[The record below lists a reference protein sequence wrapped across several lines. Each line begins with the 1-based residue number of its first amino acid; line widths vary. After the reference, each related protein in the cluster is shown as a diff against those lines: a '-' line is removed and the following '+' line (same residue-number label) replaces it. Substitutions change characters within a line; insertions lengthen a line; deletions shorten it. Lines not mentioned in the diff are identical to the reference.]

1 MMDIAI
7 PSKVSAL
14 ADLLRQINQLCTCF
28 GEPAEGRIVPRR
40 NGEFSLRQ
48 AGGRETC
55 QSFVACPVQAGHATK
70 DHYPPGRN
78 EENPM
83 NLKTLS
89 ALAVVTSLATASSA
103 LAQDAAAGK
112 TSFNKCLAC
121 HAIGEGAKN
130 KVGPELNGLDGRHSG
145 SAPDYNYS
153 DANKNSGITWNK
165 DQFLEYI
172 KDPKAKI
179 PGTKMAF
186 AGIKN
191 ETEANNLWTY
201 VSSFDKDGKQ
211 KQ

>member
-1 MMDIAI
+1 MKISI
-7 PSKVSAL
+7 
-14 ADLLRQINQLCTCF
+14 
-28 GEPAEGRIVPRR
+28 
-40 NGEFSLRQ
+40 
-48 AGGRETC
+48 
-55 QSFVACPVQAGHATK
+55 
-70 DHYPPGRN
+70 
-78 EENPM
+78 
-83 NLKTLS
+83 LS
-89 ALAVVTSLATASSA
+89 AFVVATSLTAASGA

-145 SAPDYNYS
+145 TAAGYNYS

-179 PGTKMAF
+179 PGTKMVF

-191 ETEANNLWTY
+191 EAEAKNLWAHLKQY
-201 VSSFDKDGKQ
+201 DAEGKT
-211 KQ
+211 K